1 MAGRPDPRNFRIFTL
16 KKLLQF
22 GVLNKIDQN
31 VVFFQNVKIFEQI
44 NDLVS
49 STHRDVDFQIF

>member
-1 MAGRPDPRNFRIFTL
+1 MAGRPDPRNFKIFTF

-31 VVFFQNVKIFEQI
+31 VDFFQNVKNFGK
-44 NDLVS
+44 NKDLVS
-49 STHRDVDFQIF
+49 SRHRDIDFQNF